1 MLNTEELYNEVIGEI
16 LARRNK
22 VFRSELR
29 RQMMGQPAANA
40 WQVLIDGEKLDCEWG
55 ALQTEA
61 ENIFEDLLPRRV
73 APMPGLRE
81 LLEQL
86 RILNIPHCVATS
98 SQRSFALRAI
108 GLVNLLETFSFIVT
122 AEDVP
127 RGKPHPDIYQLAATK
142 FGFRPEEMLVLE
154 DSRNGALSGVAAGA
168 CVIAVPGEHSAD
180 HVFSDVHAV
189 ASSLLDPVIRRS
201 LPSTAE

>member
-1 MLNTEELYNEVIGEI
+1 MQDFSDHLTDLSGGKGWKPSCWPHAIRCVAFDMDGLMLNTEELYNEVIGEI

-73 APMPGLRE
+73 AP
-81 LLEQL
+81 
-86 RILNIPHCVATS
+86 C
-98 SQRSFALRAI
+98 
-108 GLVNLLETFSFIVT
+108 
-122 AEDVP
+122 
-127 RGKPHPDIYQLAATK
+127 RG
-142 FGFRPEEMLVLE
+142 
-154 DSRNGALSGVAAGA
+154 
-168 CVIAVPGEHSAD
+168 
-180 HVFSDVHAV
+180 
-189 ASSLLDPVIRRS
+189 
-201 LPSTAE
+201 